1 MRTVELP
8 AGERIPAL
16 GQGTWYFAE
25 RADRRAAEIR
35 SLRTGLDL
43 GLTVVDTAEMYADG
57 AAEELTGEAIAG
69 RRDEVFLVSKVLP
82 YHATRRGT
90 VAACQQ
96 SLRRLGTDRL
106 DMYLLHWRGAVPL
119 EDTLAGF
126 ADLMEAGLIR
136 YWGVSNFDTADIAE
150 LEAVSGGGSFSTDQV
165 LYNLSR
171 RGPEFDLLPYLRARR
186 VPTMAYSP
194 VEQGRLLGGPA
205 SGRGRPAPR
214 RHPGPDR
221 AGVGAAGRGRLRD
234 PAHRQPGARAGERR
248 RGRDA
253 AHRRRPRRPGRGVPA
268 AGPQGAAGAPLSLT
282 YPRRSPA
289 RRTAGGR
296 WRAVRGATA
305 HPRRTGGRPARRP
318 PRCRRRRAR

>member
-82 YHATRRGT
+82 HHATRRGT
-90 VAACQQ
+90 VQACQQ

-106 DMYLLHWRGAVPL
+106 DMYLLHWRGSVPI

-126 ADLMEAGLIR
+126 ADLTEAGLIR

-150 LEAVSGGGSFSTDQV
+150 LEAVPGGGSFSTDQV
-165 LYNLSR
+165 LYNPSR
-171 RGPEFDLLPYLRARR
+171 RGPEYDLLPYLRARR

-194 VEQGRLLGGPA
+194 VEQGRLLGVPA
-205 SGRGRPAPR
+205 L
-214 RHPGPDR
+214 
-221 AGVGAAGRGRLRD
+221 AAV
-234 PAHRQPGARAGERR
+234 ARR
-248 RGRDA
+248 RGATPAQIALAWVLSNGDVCAIPRTANPEHVRENAAAAEMRLTEGDLADLDA
-253 AHRRRPRRPGRGVPA
+253 AFPPPTRKVP
-268 AGPQGAAGAPLSLT
+268 LELL
-282 YPRRSPA
+282 
-289 RRTAGGR
+289 
-296 WRAVRGATA
+296 
-305 HPRRTGGRPARRP
+305 
-318 PRCRRRRAR
+318 

>member
-82 YHATRRGT
+82 HHATRRGT
-90 VAACQQ
+90 VQACQQ

-106 DMYLLHWRGAVPL
+106 DMYLLHWRGSVPI

-126 ADLMEAGLIR
+126 ADLTEAGLIR

-150 LEAVSGGGSFSTDQV
+150 LEAVPGGGSFSTDQV

-171 RGPEFDLLPYLRARR
+171 RGPEYDLLPYLRARR

-194 VEQGRLLGGPA
+194 VEQGRLLGVPA
-205 SGRGRPAPR
+205 L
-214 RHPGPDR
+214 
-221 AGVGAAGRGRLRD
+221 AAV
-234 PAHRQPGARAGERR
+234 ARR
-248 RGRDA
+248 RGATPAQIALAWVLSNGDVCAIPRTANPEHVRENAAAAEMRLTEGDLADLDA
-253 AHRRRPRRPGRGVPA
+253 AFPPPTHKVP
-268 AGPQGAAGAPLSLT
+268 LELL
-282 YPRRSPA
+282 
-289 RRTAGGR
+289 
-296 WRAVRGATA
+296 
-305 HPRRTGGRPARRP
+305 
-318 PRCRRRRAR
+318 

>member
-82 YHATRRGT
+82 HHATRRGT
-90 VAACQQ
+90 VQACQQ

-106 DMYLLHWRGAVPL
+106 DMYLLHWRGSVPI

-126 ADLMEAGLIR
+126 ADLTEAGLIR

-150 LEAVSGGGSFSTDQV
+150 LEAVPGGGSFSTDQV

-171 RGPEFDLLPYLRARR
+171 RGPEYDLLPYLRARR

-194 VEQGRLLGGPA
+194 VEQGRLLGVPA
-205 SGRGRPAPR
+205 L
-214 RHPGPDR
+214 
-221 AGVGAAGRGRLRD
+221 AAV
-234 PAHRQPGARAGERR
+234 ARR
-248 RGRDA
+248 RGATPAQIALAWVLSNADVCAIPRTANPEHVRENAAAAEMRLTDGDLADLDA
-253 AHRRRPRRPGRGVPA
+253 AFPPPTRKVP
-268 AGPQGAAGAPLSLT
+268 LELL
-282 YPRRSPA
+282 
-289 RRTAGGR
+289 
-296 WRAVRGATA
+296 
-305 HPRRTGGRPARRP
+305 
-318 PRCRRRRAR
+318 

>member
-1 MRTVELP
+1 MTKPMRTVELP
-8 AGERIPAL
+8 GGERIPAL

-25 RADRRAAEIR
+25 RADRRAGEIR

-90 VAACQQ
+90 VQSCEQ

-106 DMYLLHWRGAVPL
+106 DMYLLHWRGSVPL

-150 LEAVSGGGSFSTDQV
+150 LEAVPGGGSFATDQV
-165 LYNLSR
+165 LYNLTR
-171 RGPEFDLLPYLRARR
+171 RGPEYDLLPYLRARR

-194 VEQGRLLGGPA
+194 VEQGRLLGSAALAEVAARHEATAAQVALAWVLRAGDVCA
-205 SGRGRPAPR
+205 IPR
-214 RHPGPDR
+214 TGNPEHVRENAAALELKLTDADLADLDAAFPPPDR
-221 AGVGAAGRGRLRD
+221 K
-234 PAHRQPGARAGERR
+234 
-248 RGRDA
+248 
-253 AHRRRPRRPGRGVPA
+253 VP
-268 AGPQGAAGAPLSLT
+268 LEIL
-282 YPRRSPA
+282 
-289 RRTAGGR
+289 
-296 WRAVRGATA
+296 
-305 HPRRTGGRPARRP
+305 
-318 PRCRRRRAR
+318 